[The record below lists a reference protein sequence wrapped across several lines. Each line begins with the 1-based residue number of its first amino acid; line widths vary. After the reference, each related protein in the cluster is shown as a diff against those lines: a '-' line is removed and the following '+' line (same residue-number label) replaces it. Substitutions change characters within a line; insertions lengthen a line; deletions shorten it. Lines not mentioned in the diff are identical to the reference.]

1 MHNLRVQPFVRYDT
15 PKKYDLARKCPLI
28 AIDCT
33 LSSPNLI
40 PRFPIPR
47 RHPTA
52 FKTRNVYLH
61 TADETLGAWFSFA
74 DPFHAAHKADLR
86 QSPSGSGASSSSSSP
101 DELLRSALRAH
112 PTVLFL
118 HGNGNTRS
126 LPPRVRHYQ
135 AFAARLRANVL
146 APDYRSFGDST
157 GTPSEVGLTLDARA
171 AWDWLRESGAP
182 PESVL
187 VVGNSLGTGV
197 AVQFVSALEAE
208 RGEEEDEEGAGAVL
222 ERPRG
227 VVLLAP
233 FTNVEK
239 LLDTYYIA
247 GIVPLLAP
255 LRTFPFVS
263 SESKSFFF
271 SLPLGGE

>member
-1 MHNLRVQPFVRYDT
+1 VPLSPHHHHHRDRMLYSPTSFPDAHRFVS
-15 PKKYDLARKCPLI
+15 PLI
-28 AIDCT
+28 PAI
-33 LSSPNLI
+33 
-40 PRFPIPR
+40 
-47 RHPTA
+47 TA

-61 TADETLGAWFSFA
+61 TADNETLGAWFTFA
-74 DPFHAAHKADLR
+74 DPFYAAHKADLH
-86 QSPSGSGASSSSSSP
+86 SPSTSP
-101 DELLRSALRAH
+101 DEILRSALRAH

-118 HGNGNTRS
+118 HGNGNTRT
-126 LPPRVRHYQ
+126 LPTRVRLYQ

-146 APDYRSFGDST
+146 APDYRGFGDST
-157 GTPSEVGLTLDARA
+157 GTPSEAGLTLDARA

-182 PESVL
+182 AENVL

-208 RGEEEDEEGAGAVL
+208 QMGGGEQREEG
-222 ERPRG
+222 PRG

-233 FTNVEK
+233 FSNVET

-247 GIVPLLAP
+247 GLVPLLAP

-263 SESKSFFF
+263 SESELFLWEANRGMENG
-271 SLPLGGE
+271 SLTTVYGRACEALFGSSI